1 MPGAAVSAYVLT
13 CNSAR
18 YLERILAPLRRC
30 ADEVLVIDS
39 GSRDDT
45 EAIARRLGARFV
57 TRAFDNF
64 RAQRQFAEA
73 CCAHDLIFFCD
84 CDELPDDA
92 LVAAINAVRA
102 DGKSHA
108 AWDVSRYWHVLGRPV
123 RVVYP
128 IVSPDR
134 VPRLYDRRRCHW
146 APYKQVHEDLIVDG
160 PRTLL
165 AGRLDHLTFETPAE
179 IDDKLARYT
188 DLAAAAIVQR
198 SQRGRMPLMCAARWH
213 HGRACLSPLG
223 AWLKSYLLRG
233 GVRDGAVGLRLMVYA
248 LRYSYLKH
256 RKAARQ
262 LAALAASADG

>member
-1 MPGAAVSAYVLT
+1 MPAAAVSAYVLT
-13 CNSAR
+13 FNSAR
-18 YLERILAPLRRC
+18 YLERILTALRRC

-39 GSRDDT
+39 GSRDAT
-45 EAIARRLGARFV
+45 ETIARRQGARFV
-57 TRAFDNF
+57 VRAFDNF
-64 RAQRQFAEA
+64 RAQRQFAET

-102 DGKSHA
+102 QGQTHA
-108 AWDVSRYWHVLGRPV
+108 AWEVRRYWHVLGRPV

-134 VPRLYDRRRCHW
+134 VPRLYDRRRCRW
-146 APYKQVHEDLIVDG
+146 APDKQVHEDLIVDG
-160 PRTLL
+160 PRRLL
-165 AGRLDHLTFETPAE
+165 AGRLDHLTFETLAE
-179 IDDKLARYT
+179 IDEKLARYT
-188 DLAAAAIVQR
+188 DLAAAALVQR
-198 SQRGRMPLMCAARWH
+198 SRRRRTPPRWAARWH
-213 HGRACLSPLG
+213 HGRAWISPLG

-233 GVRDGAVGLRLMVYA
+233 GVRDGAVGLRLMIYA

-262 LAALAASADG
+262 LAALATSADG